1 MSTRRE
7 VLIALGAGVFVAPC
21 GSFAQQQNK
30 AWRIGFLGAG
40 YAARFASRLAA
51 FKESLR
57 TLGYVEGGNFVFE
70 ERWSDDNNAR
80 LPELATELVRAKC
93 DVIVTG
99 GTPGSLALKAA
110 TTSIPIV
117 MASSGDA
124 VRAGLVASLARPGGN
139 VTGLTFFGPELYAK
153 RFELLKEAMPRVSVV
168 AHLTNP
174 GNVQYQKTFAEGFNA
189 AAKLKVK
196 LLNFEARTADD
207 FETAFVA
214 MAKARVEAVMVAQ
227 DNLFTTNHD
236 RIAALAAKHRLPS
249 AGPAELAEAGGM
261 LGYGASTLDQFRR
274 SAVYVD
280 KILKGAKP
288 GELPV
293 ERPTLFELVVN
304 VKLAKSF
311 GIKIPNSILVRATK
325 VIE

>member
-1 MSTRRE
+1 MNNRRKL
-7 VLIALGAGVFVAPC
+7 VIALGAGALTLPLR
-21 GSFAQQQNK
+21 SLAQQSK
-30 AWRIGFLGAG
+30 VWRIGFLGAG
-40 YAARFASRLAA
+40 YAARFASRLTA
-51 FKESLR
+51 FKEALR
-57 TLGYVEGGNFVFE
+57 TLGYVEGRNVVFE
-70 ERWSDDNNAR
+70 ERWSDDNVAR
-80 LPELATELVRAKC
+80 LPELAAELVRAKC

-99 GTPGSLALKAA
+99 GTPGTLALKAA

-153 RFELLKEAMPRVSVV
+153 RFELLKEAIPRLKVV

-174 GNVQYQKTFAEGFNA
+174 DNLQYQKNFAEGIKA
-189 AAKLKVK
+189 AATLKVK
-196 LLNFEARTADD
+196 LLNFEARTAND
-207 FETAFVA
+207 FEAAFLA
-214 MAKARVEAVMVAQ
+214 MGKAHVEAVMVAQ

-236 RIAALAAKHRLPS
+236 RIAALAAKYRLPS
-249 AGPAELAEAGGM
+249 AGAAELAEAGGM
-261 LGYGASTLDQFRR
+261 LGYGASALDLYRR

-288 GELPV
+288 AELPV
-293 ERPTLFELVVN
+293 EQPTVFELVVN
-304 VKLAKSF
+304 VKLAKTF
-311 GIKIPNSILVRATK
+311 GIKIPNSILVRATN